1 MVALGF
7 VVGRALPTWKDPRGR
22 RGASYLEGPL
32 VLNWTQYDPLPLP
45 TRVVWWG
52 ACEAVQGLPRATCCC
67 GRRTAAGDALLRAT
81 RCCERRAAVV
91 VPTLPGHAG
100 EREDE
105 REVACMSARR
115 ASVVRPPYLRRRPA
129 RAMEEDETP
138 GKKKKN

>member
-1 MVALGF
+1 M
-7 VVGRALPTWKDPRGR
+7 VGRALPTWKDPRGR

-52 ACEAVQGLPRATCCC
+52 ACEAVQGLPRATCGR
-67 GRRTAAGDALLRAT
+67 GRRAAAGDALLRAT

-100 EREDE
+100 EGEA
-105 REVACMSARR
+105 ACMYDRR
-115 ASVVRPPYLRRRPA
+115 AYAVPPPYLRRRPA

-138 GKKKKN
+138 EKKKSEGY